1 MTRHSGGR
9 DQGAGCS
16 QSPEDAEAE
25 APGRGSHAQRGR
37 CPGSRPFGPRR
48 KRGARSSLPGGG
60 SLNPEPAAGQLPRDP
75 ESARRAGARGQPS
88 AFRSAASR
96 ARPLHVR
103 CPLREVFA
111 TCKRNVPLALRNLTA
126 VASVPVTLSVSP
138 A

>member
-16 QSPEDAEAE
+16 QSPEDADAE
-25 APGRGSHAQRGR
+25 APGRRSHAQRGR

-48 KRGARSSLPGGG
+48 KRGARSSLPAGTDGAKAAGG

-103 CPLREVFA
+103 CPITRGVHDM
-111 TCKRNVPLALRNLTA
+111 
-126 VASVPVTLSVSP
+126 
-138 A
+138 

>member
-16 QSPEDAEAE
+16 QSPEDADAE

-37 CPGSRPFGPRR
+37 CPGSRPSR
-48 KRGARSSLPGGG
+48 ASAQTRSPELAPLGTDRAKAAGG

-103 CPLREVFA
+103 CPITRGVHDM
-111 TCKRNVPLALRNLTA
+111 
-126 VASVPVTLSVSP
+126 
-138 A
+138 